1 LQTTYEN
8 FRYHYD
14 KKDNPYRKSIAANL
28 AEVFFTKI
36 PPPMNNFRSWVGEG
50 ALEAGFYTP
59 YIGLD
64 VTNPREKID
73 LDMESK
79 EVLVGG
85 MQIPTVL
92 QNIDYGSFEDSSDD
106 KNRNAGE
113 KSVHFPIAWAQ
124 GNGDA
129 GTSAGA
135 ATALN
140 DETSEDEFNEIGS
153 PNTTTTQASAKVN
166 TEPPGEGDAKET
178 NSSNRTAKSP
188 KE

>member
-1 LQTTYEN
+1 M
-8 FRYHYD
+8 
-14 KKDNPYRKSIAANL
+14 I
-28 AEVFFTKI
+28 
-36 PPPMNNFRSWVGEG
+36 NFRSWVGES

-64 VTNPREKID
+64 VTNPREKIN

-92 QNIDYGSFEDSSDD
+92 QNIDYGSFEESSDD

-113 KSVHFPIAWAQ
+113 KSVHFPIAWAH
-124 GNGDA
+124 GNEAA

-135 ATALN
+135 TMAFN
-140 DETSEDEFNEIGS
+140 DEISEDDVNELDT
-153 PNTTTTQASAKVN
+153 PNATTTQASAEAN
-166 TEPPGEGDAKET
+166 TEPPGEGHAKET
-178 NSSNRTAKSP
+178 NSLNRTEKSP